1 MHEWWAREDSNLRSM
16 DYEGSDR
23 LELFRAMDLLTVIA
37 MKPYTYRRMI
47 LTLNYFFF
55 Q

>member
-1 MHEWWAREDSNLRSM
+1 MVALEDSNLRPM

-23 LELFRAMDLLTVIA
+23 LELFRAVDLLTVIA
-37 MKPYTYRRMI
+37 MKTYTYRTVI